1 MRTFAT
7 NTESYSFARTH
18 SRAKPSDSPKL
29 ALRKSIAQAS
39 SQGKARCACGGI
51 CPRCQIAGLSAPSAG
66 HSALASPQRPE
77 VVVEPKTSLDT
88 SVFAANATLVEVMR
102 GKRFLSFGAF
112 GDAVRL
118 VQEALVASE
127 IRRPSTPPTRLPK
140 FGVDG
145 IFGRETKQAV
155 EEFQSEYGLA
165 VDGIVGPQTLYWL
178 DETFKNY
185 TGRPSAE
192 PPHKIP
198 GRFPGELKATLQKP
212 SSVNL
217 TMNADNAVEADTTM
231 GPRISAKATF
241 TATVAGQEGK
251 VFFVQNVRGVERK
264 VHWQRTTDCTSECEQ
279 ARAFVGKA
287 QGLDT
292 SLPYNS
298 LPRTVTS
305 EAQTFQTDDQP
316 RHEAESA
323 QNPKGD
329 FRAGDVVHLF
339 AHDQFR
345 MFLAF
350 GPASPLFDFSE
361 FEALGFIDWEWKGKV
376 RFTFD
381 GSTWSAGS
389 VQSRIDPSPASMI
402 QARALIFLGPLYT
415 GDEVDRNL
423 RSKGTK
429 VDEKPDAW

>member
-1 MRTFAT
+1 MLMTPITTRLIEKPLAAKVPASSARIKRVSSDG
-7 NTESYSFARTH
+7 ERTH
-18 SRAKPSDSPKL
+18 RRNSA
-29 ALRKSIAQAS
+29 
-39 SQGKARCACGGI
+39 CACGGG
-51 CPRCQIAGLSAPSAG
+51 CPRCEMAGLSSTSAG
-66 HSALASPQRPE
+66 HATLASPQRPE

-88 SVFAANATLVEVMR
+88 PAFAANSTLVEVMR
-102 GKRFLSFGAF
+102 GKRLLSFGAV
-112 GDAVRL
+112 GDSVRL
-118 VQEALVASE
+118 VQEALIASE
-127 IRRPSTPPTRLPK
+127 VRRPSTPGTRLPQ

-145 IFGRETKQAV
+145 IFGRETKRAV
-155 EEFQSEYGLA
+155 EEFQSEYGIA

-178 DETFKNY
+178 DETFKDY
-185 TGRPSAE
+185 TARPSPE
-192 PPHKIP
+192 PQHKIP
-198 GRFPGELKATLQKP
+198 ARFPGENKTTLQKP
-212 SSVNL
+212 SSFDL
-217 TMNADNAVEADTTM
+217 TMKTDNAVGADTTM
-231 GPRISAKATF
+231 GPKISAKATF

-251 VFFVQNVRGVERK
+251 VFFVQNVRRVERK
-264 VHWQRTTDCTSECEQ
+264 VHWQRATDCTSECEQ

-298 LPRTVTS
+298 LPRAVTP

-316 RHEAESA
+316 SHEAESS

-350 GPASPLFDFSE
+350 GPAKPLFDFSE
-361 FEALGFIDWEWKGKV
+361 FDALGFIDWEWRGKV

-389 VQSRIDPSPASMI
+389 VQSRIDPSPTSMI
-402 QARALIFLGPLYT
+402 QTRALIFLGPLYT
-415 GDEVDRNL
+415 GGELDRNL
-423 RSKGTK
+423 RSSRTK
-429 VDEKPDAW
+429 VDEKPDSW